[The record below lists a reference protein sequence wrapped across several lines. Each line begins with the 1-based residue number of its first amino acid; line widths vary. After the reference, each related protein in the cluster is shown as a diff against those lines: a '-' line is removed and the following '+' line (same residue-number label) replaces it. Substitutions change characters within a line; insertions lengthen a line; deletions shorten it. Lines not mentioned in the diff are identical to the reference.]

1 MHTIETI
8 KAKLSTDAKW
18 IERALIVLHERQ
30 TADEQQSEA
39 TIEANGIGFNAFD
52 ARTLSYYANWVM
64 GGRHLTGKH
73 LEKAKKAL
81 PKYAKQILS
90 IINQK

>member
-8 KAKLSTDAKW
+8 KAKLASDVRW
-18 IERALIVLHERQ
+18 VERAIVVLHERQ
-30 TADEQQSEA
+30 TADEQLSEA

-52 ARTLSYYANWVM
+52 ARTLSYYATWIM
-64 GGRHLTGKH
+64 GGRHLSGKH
-73 LEKAKKAL
+73 LDKAKKAL

-90 IINQK
+90 IINSK